1 MKAKRLHDK
10 IYLRLKNFKKIKS
23 KFVFL
28 EKILKKRI
36 SKSKNYTLLDIG
48 CANGELLNHLNK
60 KFRNL
65 ELYGTDIRSD
75 LIIDSKKRFGLDFK
89 LRKIDYSTSSL
100 NKKFDFVVC
109 SGVICIQK
117 NLNKFLKNVKKNLN
131 RNSILY
137 IFDNI
142 NDYDFDVITF
152 YKDLN
157 SKNSFY
163 EIGWNIW
170 SLKTIKKIFSDKKVI
185 KYPVSF
191 KFNIKKNK
199 KDFLRSWT
207 IDINKRKFLTNG
219 LNIIQNQMWL
229 EIRK

>member
-1 MKAKRLHDK
+1 MKVKRLHDK
-10 IYLRLKNFKKIKS
+10 VYLKLKNFKRVKS
-23 KFVFL
+23 KFIFL
-28 EKILKKRI
+28 ENILKKRI

-48 CANGELLNHLNK
+48 CANGELLSHLNK
-60 KFRNL
+60 KFNNL
-65 ELYGTDIRSD
+65 ELYGADIRND
-75 LIIDSKKRFGLDFK
+75 LIVDAKKRLGLNFK
-89 LRKIDYSTSSL
+89 FRKVDYSSNSL

-131 RNSILY
+131 RNSTLY

-142 NDYDFDVITF
+142 NDYDFDVITY
-152 YKDLN
+152 YKNLN
-157 SKNSFY
+157 SKNLFY
-163 EIGWNIW
+163 ESGWNIW
-170 SLKTIKKIFSDKKVI
+170 SLKTIKKIFSEKKVI
-185 KYPVSF
+185 KYPVNF
-191 KFNIKKNK
+191 KFNIKKDK

-207 IDINKRKFLTNG
+207 IDINKKKFLTNG